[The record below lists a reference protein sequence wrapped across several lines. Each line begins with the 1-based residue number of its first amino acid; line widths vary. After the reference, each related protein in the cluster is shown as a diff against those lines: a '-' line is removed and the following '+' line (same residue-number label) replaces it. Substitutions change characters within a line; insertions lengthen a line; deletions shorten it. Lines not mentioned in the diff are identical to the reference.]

1 MAVADYHAAIVPGV
15 AKILSFLN
23 GFRHRTIDSDRIP
36 QYSTAT
42 KDVEA
47 WIDDRWLEIA
57 SISRRIDFPGKA
69 TIQTKK
75 GAIEKDLAV
84 VEVAIGL
91 DRCVH
96 TAMRWNESRLNEWDE
111 PNEQA

>member
-1 MAVADYHAAIVPGV
+1 M

-23 GFRHRTIDSDRIP
+23 GFRLRTIDSDRIP

-42 KDVEA
+42 KGVEA
-47 WIDDRWLEIA
+47 WVD
-57 SISRRIDFPGKA
+57 
-69 TIQTKK
+69 
-75 GAIEKDLAV
+75 
-84 VEVAIGL
+84 

-96 TAMRWNESRLNEWDE
+96 AAMRWNESRLNEWDE